1 MLVGETLRSALRS
14 LSSNRLRTA
23 LTALGMVIGVAAV
36 VAVLAIGEG
45 ARASVERQIR
55 SLGSNLLTVRP
66 ERSTVGGVRGGPVE
80 TLTRGDVE
88 AIARLE
94 GVVASSGETT
104 ATAQV
109 KYLENNLSSSVVGVT
124 PAYMT
129 IRSLEVASG
138 LAFSDED
145 DAQRRRVAVIGAN
158 VAETLFG
165 SGSPLG
171 ERIQIRGVAFR
182 VTGVLAPKGEVGM
195 TSPDDLVLV
204 PLSTHQGALFGLDY
218 LTNISVQVE
227 SEAVSA
233 AVVERIDS
241 LLHLRHRLAADADND
256 FEVRSQTE
264 MLQTMDQI
272 TGTFTML
279 LGSVAAVSLLVG
291 GIGIMNIMLVS
302 VRERT
307 REIGVRMAVGAK
319 RRDILLQFLVEA
331 VVVSLAGG
339 LVGVLVGHGAAA
351 LVASVAGWETLVP
364 VYATVLSL
372 GVSVAIGI
380 VFGVGPARHASRL
393 DPVEALR
400 HE

>member
-1 MLVGETLRSALRS
+1 MVVKETLRSALRS

-55 SLGSNLLTVRP
+55 ALGSNLLTIRP
-66 ERSTVGGVRGGPVE
+66 ARAVVGGVRGGPVE
-80 TLTRGDVE
+80 TLTREDVE
-88 AIARLE
+88 ALARLE
-94 GVVASSGETT
+94 GVSAASGEAT
-104 ATAQV
+104 ASAQV
-109 KYLENNLSSSVVGVT
+109 KYLENNLQSSVVGVT
-124 PAYMT
+124 PSYMT

-138 LAFSDED
+138 LGFSEDD
-145 DAQRRRVAVIGAN
+145 DAQRRRVAIIGAN

-165 SGSPLG
+165 TASPLG

-182 VTGVLAPKGEVGM
+182 VTGVLAAKGEVGM

-204 PLSTHQGALFGLDY
+204 PLATHQGALFGLDY
-218 LTNISVQVE
+218 LTNVSVQVT
-227 SEAVSA
+227 SEDVSDD
-233 AVVERIDS
+233 VQTRIET
-241 LLHLRHRLAADADND
+241 LLRLRHRLAEDAEND

-264 MLQTMDQI
+264 MLATMDEI

-331 VVVSLAGG
+331 IVVSVAGG
-339 LVGVLVGHGAAA
+339 LVGVLVGHGAAS
-351 LVASVAGWETLVP
+351 LVARVAGWETIVP
-364 VYATVLSL
+364 FYASVLSL
-372 GVSVAIGI
+372 GVSVLIGV
-380 VFGVGPARHASRL
+380 VFGVGPARHASAL